1 MEAQSKDGR
10 CPVVSTMSS
19 TNNEQPA
26 EQPPGYHESNRQTQ
40 QYQLEQLPRQ
50 VNTDG
55 SSHDS
60 PDGKKAKPL
69 ESQSAYFYFLLA
81 FYSALAMASW
91 IIICRIGRKGSWG
104 SEEKNYGDFKIFSNA
119 DVAGRWLHGAL
130 VMSTLAAMLT
140 IPTTAAICAYAAVPF
155 AQYHARNKNLTL
167 RQTAMLADE
176 GWRSPRV
183 LAKLLFPSHRAKVG
197 SRFLW
202 IASMLTILGAYGEI
216 TVVLVLYSSFQLLT
230 R

>member
-1 MEAQSKDGR
+1 MEPPRKDGR

-19 TNNEQPA
+19 TDNEHPA
-26 EQPPGYHESNRQTQ
+26 EQPPGYHDSNRQTQ

-50 VNTDG
+50 VNTD
-55 SSHDS
+55 SPSHDS
-60 PDGKKAKPL
+60 PDGKKAQPL

-81 FYSALAMASW
+81 FYSALALASW
-91 IIICRIGRKGSWG
+91 IIICRIGRKGDWG
-104 SEEKNYGDFKIFSNA
+104 SEERNYSDYKAFSE
-119 DVAGRWLHGAL
+119 VHIAGRWLHGAL
-130 VMSTLAAMLT
+130 VLSTIAAMLT

-176 GWRSPRV
+176 GWRNPRV
-183 LAKLLFPSHRAKVG
+183 LAKLLVPSHRAKVG

-202 IASMLTILGAYGEI
+202 IASILTILGVYCSAC
-216 TVVLVLYSSFQLLT
+216 VLW
-230 R
+230 